1 MSRVGKQSINLPEK
15 VEVTVGKG
23 NLVTVKGPKG
33 DLSQDLCPE
42 MKIKVEDNTV
52 TVDRPSDSLRHR
64 ALHGTTRALLNNMV
78 EGVTKGYEKMLDIK
92 GVGYRAQ
99 VKGKKLVVNAG
110 YSQPV
115 ELDIP
120 EGIDMECP
128 TNTEIKVSGIDKQAV
143 GEFAAI
149 IRKVRE
155 PEPYLGKGIRYR
167 DEHIRRKEGKTAK

>member
-15 VEVTVGKG
+15 VEVTVGKD

-99 VKGKKLVVNAG
+99 VKGKTLVVNAG

-115 ELDIP
+115 ELGIP
-120 EGIDMECP
+120 EGIDIECP

-167 DEHIRRKEGKTAK
+167 NEHIRRKEGKTAK

>member
-15 VEVTVGKG
+15 VEVTVGKN

-33 DLSQDLCPE
+33 DLSQELCPE

-52 TVDRPSDSLRHR
+52 TVNRPSDSLRHR

-99 VKGKKLVVNAG
+99 VKGKTLVVNAG

-115 ELDIP
+115 ELKIP
-120 EGIDMECP
+120 EGIDIECP
-128 TNTEIKVSGIDKQAV
+128 TNTEVKVNGIDKQAV

-167 DEHIRRKEGKTAK
+167 NEHIRRKEGKTAK

>member
-15 VEVTVGKG
+15 VEVTVGKN

-33 DLSQDLCPE
+33 DLSQELCPE

-52 TVDRPSDSLRHR
+52 TVNRPSDSLRHR

-99 VKGKKLVVNAG
+99 VKGKTLVVNAG

-115 ELDIP
+115 E
-120 EGIDMECP
+120 
-128 TNTEIKVSGIDKQAV
+128 
-143 GEFAAI
+143 
-149 IRKVRE
+149 
-155 PEPYLGKGIRYR
+155 
-167 DEHIRRKEGKTAK
+167 